1 MQKIYS
7 VCRNVLMTALAALIL
22 TAPITAVKSFAAS
35 ITDIADP
42 TRPTGYRPQ
51 SSNPAQSYR
60 LESILLGSGRKVAII
75 NGSSFNEGDNTKLG
89 KLVAINADRVIIQGE
104 KRHVLKLIIP
114 SFKKRAE
121 K

>member
-1 MQKIYS
+1 MFNMQKIYS
-7 VCRNVLMTALAALIL
+7 AGKTVLMTALAVLIL
-22 TAPITAVKSFAAS
+22 TAPMIAAKSFA
-35 ITDIADP
+35 DIADP
-42 TRPTGYRPQ
+42 TRPTGYRQQ

-75 NGSSFNEGDNTKLG
+75 NGRSFNEGDNTKLG
-89 KLVAINADRVIIQGE
+89 KLVAINADRVVIQGE

-121 K
+121 KQ